1 MTGQD
6 SRAGNE
12 KGLMSTVPA
21 GGRAEGSQGKNGSS
35 VVREAQEESDG
46 WR

>member
-12 KGLMSTVPA
+12 KGLMSTVLVC
-21 GGRAEGSQGKNGSS
+21 GKAEGPQGKDGGS
-35 VVREAQEESDG
+35 VVREAPDESDG
-46 WR
+46 GR